1 MPVMAIPRKTS
12 REVRRVDGFELSIGM
27 KREQG
32 EQGTGDR
39 GAGGSLSG
47 AGENIILEVG
57 LKVI

>member
-12 REVRRVDGFELSIGM
+12 REVRRLAGFELSMGM
-27 KREQG
+27 K
-32 EQGTGDR
+32 DR
-39 GAGGSLSG
+39 G

>member
-1 MPVMAIPRKTS
+1 MAIPRKTS